1 MVLEASGTE
10 LSEEEG
16 HSALCPRAQHSEISI
31 SAGTP
36 GAELPQPA
44 AKPHPEP
51 QEHQQLSGEPR
62 APQTPEH
69 SREAGAVLHP
79 PGSSLSPER
88 CCGDQQVT
96 PFTQITVE
104 VDVHVSAGDHGE
116 PDQGQAAAKSEL
128 LRGTEQEPGAGDAW
142 GTEEKAGDGQGSG
155 DGWGAEQEAGD
166 GWGKEEGAGEFWGSG
181 DGWGAEQEAGD
192 GWGKEEG
199 AGEFWGSEDGWDAE
213 KGSGDGWGAE
223 EGAGDGWGSGDG
235 WDADQEAE
243 DACVGKAFW
252 EVPVQKAG
260 DTTAASCPLEEPEL
274 PLKAAEPGESIT
286 NGQGAAPEHW
296 GEETEATSDLQLG
309 QTAAPEGV
317 EGTAG
322 GPEQAEPCDDEQTS
336 EESPA
341 CLPETQE
348 EKTKVSS
355 EGKAEE
361 H

>member
-1 MVLEASGTE
+1 MGGVFGKSKRPCLFPRVVYRGRRGARGCCDAATWTGDAPCYSARIGRAPRGFQSPADTMVLEASGTE

-16 HSALCPRAQHSEISI
+16 HSASCARAQNSEISI
-31 SAGTP
+31 PAGAP

-44 AKPHPEP
+44 AKPHPEL

-69 SREAGAVLHP
+69 SGEAGAVLHP
-79 PGSSLSPER
+79 PGSSLSPELR
-88 CCGDQQVT
+88 CGDQQVT
-96 PFTQITVE
+96 PLTQITVE

-116 PDQGQAAAKSEL
+116 PGQGQAAAKSEL

-155 DGWGAEQEAGD
+155 DGW
-166 GWGKEEGAGEFWGSG
+166 
-181 DGWGAEQEAGD
+181 
-192 GWGKEEG
+192 
-199 AGEFWGSEDGWDAE
+199 DAE

-223 EGAGDGWGSGDG
+223 EGAGDGW
-235 WDADQEAE
+235 DAEQEAE

-296 GEETEATSDLQLG
+296 GEETEATADLQLG

-322 GPEQAEPCDDEQTS
+322 GPEQAEPCGDEQTS

-341 CLPETQE
+341 CLPGTQE